1 MEEMNLLVTLDQNY
15 LPPLQVLLTS
25 LHVNQPQEPVA
36 LYLLHS
42 GIPAAPLEQVGRQCG
57 AFGFRSVSYT
67 HLYPRMSRAT
77 GMCWPG

>member
-57 AFGFRSVSYT
+57 AFGIRFCPVRISKEQPPKQ
-67 HLYPRMSRAT
+67 PR
-77 GMCWPG
+77 